1 MNALDAYR
9 DGRISGL
16 IFDRV
21 RELAGKA
28 AGLLGRPPLF
38 MEVCGTHTVAVSRMG
53 LRQLLGGLVELR
65 SGPGCPVC
73 VTGSRDIDR
82 MIYLS
87 GIEGITVLTFGDMIR
102 VPGSRSRTLEKS
114 RAGGSRVKM
123 VYSPFQGV
131 EMAASDPGHNY
142 VMLGV
147 GFETTAPVVAACLKE
162 AAARGLKN
170 YFLYS
175 AHKVVPPVLHALL
188 GDPEIK
194 IDGLI
199 LPGHVAA
206 ITGRRA
212 LEFVSSR
219 YGVPAVVAGFD
230 PVDVL
235 GAVHDLLVQVISGQ
249 AFTHNGYTRVVSE
262 NGNLAAG
269 ELLEEL
275 FEKQDSSWRG
285 FGVIRE
291 SGLSLKGP
299 WRDFDAAVKYSLP
312 GGAEGGQKGCRC
324 GDLLRGKIL
333 PTGCSLFGSACR
345 PSHPVGPCMVSSE
358 GACAAFFQFRQHTEG
373 QEI

>member
-1 MNALDAYR
+1 MNTLHAYR
-9 DGRISGL
+9 DGRIAGR
-16 IFDRV
+16 ICDRV
-21 RELAGKA
+21 RGLARKA

-38 MEVCGTHTVAVSRMG
+38 MEVCGTHTMAVSRMG

-73 VTGSRDIDR
+73 VTDSRDIDR
-82 MIYLS
+82 MIFLA
-87 GIEGITVLTFGDMIR
+87 GIEGVTVITFGDMVR

-114 RAGGSRVKM
+114 RAGGARVKM

-131 EMAASDPGHNY
+131 EMAAADQGNNY

-147 GFETTAPVVAACLKE
+147 GFEATAPVVAACLKE

-188 GDPEIK
+188 GDPEIR

-212 LEFVSSR
+212 LEFVSAR
-219 YGVPAVVAGFD
+219 YGVPAVVAGFE

-235 GAVHDLLVQVISGQ
+235 GAVHVLLDQVISGQ
-249 AFTHNGYTRVVSE
+249 ANTHNGYTRVVSE
-262 NGNLAAG
+262 KGNGQAG

-275 FEKQDSSWRG
+275 FEKEDSSWRG
-285 FGVIRE
+285 FGTIRG
-291 SGLSLKGP
+291 SGLALKGA
-299 WRDFDAAVKYSLP
+299 WREFDAAVKFSLP
-312 GGAEGGQKGCRC
+312 GGIAAGEKGCRC

-333 PTGCSLFGSACR
+333 PTGCSLFGAACR

-358 GACAAFFQFRQHTEG
+358 GACAAFYQFRQRPEG
-373 QEI
+373 HEI